1 MFEEKTVT
9 RVSEE
14 QSKSMLVLGHL
25 VNGTVVHFNESTLDV
40 FNPAHGTVIKHLAI
54 GGESA
59 VEAAISA
66 AEKALPDWKKLQ
78 LSNEHE

>member
-1 MFEEKTVT
+1 MIEEKAVT

-14 QSKSMLVLGHL
+14 QANSRLVLGHL

-40 FNPAHGTVIKHLAI
+40 FNPAHGTVIKQLSV
-54 GGESA
+54 GGKSA
-59 VEAAISA
+59 VE
-66 AEKALPDWKKLQ
+66 ELYPPQKKRYLNGKKLQ